1 MTEHRARAETRCLA
15 AVGFGLVLVL
25 TVILFQTPD
34 ATTYEISIYDA
45 YPWYFWAIACVAL
58 FLGNVVIVRSA
69 AEGTNDWMYG
79 LLLVGTVV
87 GVLVFLPYFRGY
99 AVFGRADVLSHVG
112 YIRDIQETGGIGQR
126 NIYPNFHLLVLSLAY
141 VVGVEPSTVIMGI
154 AGIGSLFSIV
164 SFLALVTTVFDRRR
178 ALLSL
183 PFATVLVAVQSVPY
197 VFSTLL
203 VPFVLYLF
211 VKERR
216 TRALHV
222 RAALATTLFAVVIY
236 HPITT
241 LFLLLI
247 FGVYGVAQLLQDR
260 NLLGAD
266 EGSAGSSVGAMPLS
280 QLVVAVFAVWYLD
293 FTAIVERF
301 GIVLTNLATPGGGG
315 SPASTYSSTVSEYT
329 PALVDLVRIALVRY
343 GQSAILLTVGGLA
356 TLFFAGSVIWR
367 RSGWDVSRAS
377 FVGLFTLFTG
387 LSALFFLV
395 DLVVGFGRPLLYAEL
410 FGALLAGS
418 LCYTL
423 SNGTESRRTLH
434 TALYVTLALLV
445 AFSTFGLYA
454 SPYSVD
460 ENQQVTQ
467 AELEGSEWYV
477 EHRSRFV
484 RLSEFGIDVHRY
496 RDAIYGRESYGKRR
510 VVTSDTATIPPHFGY
525 TERDTLGAGYERD
538 RYMVLT
544 RAGRIFYE
552 NLYPDYRQFWKYEQ
566 SDFQRLPRDQSVAQV
581 YDNGEYDVYR
591 VDAPEGTER

>member
-1 MTEHRARAETRCLA
+1 MAGHGSRTDTRWLA
-15 AVGFGLVLVL
+15 AVGFGLLLAL
-25 TVILFQTPD
+25 TVILSQTPD

-69 AEGTNDWMYG
+69 AEETADWMYG

-99 AVFGRADVLSHVG
+99 TVFGRADVLSHVG
-112 YIRDIQETGGIGQR
+112 YIRDIQETGAIGGR

-141 VVGVEPSTVIMGI
+141 VVGVDPSTVIMGV

-164 SFLALVTTVFDRRR
+164 SFLALVSTVFDRRR

-216 TRALHV
+216 TRSLYV
-222 RAALATTLFAVVIY
+222 RAALATTLFATVIY

-247 FGVYGVAQLLQDR
+247 FGVYGATQLLYDR

-266 EGSAGSSVGAMPLS
+266 GRAVGRSVGAMPLS

-301 GIVLTNLATPGGGG
+301 GIVLENLAAPGGGG
-315 SPASTYSSTVSEYT
+315 SPASTYGSTLSEYT
-329 PALVDLVRIALVRY
+329 PALVDLLRIALVRY
-343 GQSAILLTVGGLA
+343 GQSAILPTIGGLCS
-356 TLFFAGSVIWR
+356 LSFAVSVIWR
-367 RSGWDVSRAS
+367 RSGWDVSRSS
-377 FVGLFTLFTG
+377 FVSLFALFTG
-387 LSALFFLV
+387 LSTLFFVV
-395 DLVVGFGRPLLYAEL
+395 DLIVGFGRPLLYAEL

-418 LCYTL
+418 LFYAL
-423 SNGTESRRTLH
+423 ASGTESRRTMH
-434 TALYVTLALLV
+434 AALYVTVALLV
-445 AFSTFGLYA
+445 VFSTFGLYA

-460 ENQQVTQ
+460 ENQQVTR
-467 AELEGSEWYV
+467 AELEGAEWYL
-477 EHRSRFV
+477 ENRNGYI
-484 RLSEFGIDVHRY
+484 RLSEFGTDVHRY
-496 RDAIYGRESYGKRR
+496 RDAIYGRESYGSQR
-510 VVTSDTATIPPHFGY
+510 VVTSDTAEIPPHFGY
-525 TERDTLGAGYERD
+525 TERETLGAGYEDD

-544 RAGRIFYE
+544 RAGRIFYP
-552 NLYPDYRQFWKYEQ
+552 NLYPDYRQYWKYEQ
-566 SDFQRLPRDQSVAQV
+566 SDFQRLDRDESVTQV
-581 YDNGEYDVYR
+581 YDNGEYDIYR
-591 VDAPEGTER
+591 VDAPDEEQA

>member
-1 MTEHRARAETRCLA
+1 MSRPNERTGTRWLA

-25 TVILFQTPD
+25 TVILSLTPD

-45 YPWYFWAIACVAL
+45 YPWYFWAIACLAL
-58 FLGNVVIVRSA
+58 VLGNVVIVRSA
-69 AEGTNDWMYG
+69 SEETADWMYG

-112 YIRDIQETGGIGQR
+112 YIRDIQETGAIGQR

-141 VVGVEPSTVIMGI
+141 VVGVDPSTMITGI

-164 SFLALVTTVFDRRR
+164 SFLALVSTVFDRRR

-216 TRALHV
+216 TRTLHI
-222 RAALATTLFAVVIY
+222 RAALATTLFGIVIY
-236 HPITT
+236 HPITA
-241 LFLLLI
+241 LFLLFI
-247 FGVYGVAQLLQDR
+247 FGVYGVAQLLSDR

-266 EGSAGSSVGAMPLS
+266 DGPAGSSVGAKPLS

-293 FTAIVERF
+293 FTTIVERF
-301 GIVLTNLATPGGGG
+301 GVVVQNLAAPGGGG
-315 SPASTYSSTVSEYT
+315 SPASTYSSTVSQYS

-343 GQSAILLTVGGLA
+343 GQSAILLTIGGLA
-356 TLFFAGSVIWR
+356 ALLFAGAVIWR

-377 FVGLFTLFTG
+377 FVGLFTVFTG

-410 FGALLAGS
+410 FAALLSGS
-418 LCYTL
+418 LFYALANTAV
-423 SNGTESRRTLH
+423 SRRTMY
-434 TALYVTLALLV
+434 ASLYGIVTLLV
-445 AFSTFGLYA
+445 VFSTFGLYA

-460 ENQQVTQ
+460 ENQQVTRM
-467 AELEGSEWYV
+467 ELEGSEWYL
-477 EHRSRFV
+477 EHRNNQV
-484 RLSEFGIDVHRY
+484 RLSEFGTDVHRY
-496 RDAIYGRESYGKRR
+496 RDAIYGRESYGTRQ
-510 VVTSDTATIPPHFGY
+510 VVTSDTAEIPPHFGY
-525 TERDTLGAGYERD
+525 TDRETLGAGYEDD

-544 RAGRIFYE
+544 RAGRIFYP
-552 NLYPDYRQFWKYEQ
+552 NLYPDYRQYWKYEQ
-566 SDFQRLPRDQSVAQV
+566 ADFQRLDRDESVTQV

-591 VDAPEGTER
+591 VDAPDEEES